1 MGRCWTGSPC
11 WRRYPNV
18 QAIGVNMG
26 FLPVVAL
33 IWGSLTVGGIAT
45 SIFEGKVTP
54 FRFAFSGAIAW
65 FTLRYAWKNL

>member
-1 MGRCWTGSPC
+1 
-11 WRRYPNV
+11 
-18 QAIGVNMG
+18 MG

-33 IWGSLTVGGIAT
+33 IWGSFTVGGIAT

-54 FRFAFSGAIAW
+54 FRFAFSGAMAW